1 MRWFIAFFLHEMAF
15 GLLSVFLPLYVILQ
29 LGGNLTDVG
38 IMIAA
43 ANFVAVPSSFF
54 WGYVC
59 EKTQRYRVYIL
70 ISFLAMAALLFVFSL
85 TKDILLLIII
95 YSTVA
100 IFHVAHEAP
109 KNVLISESYSRSDW
123 EHSFATYEALTEIGW
138 LAGLLLG
145 FGLSGYGLAGTYIIL
160 VSSILSL
167 AAFALALVLVE
178 DPVLVF
184 ERQLVAL
191 ERVVGFA
198 QRGLSIASKALDGEH
213 VKERLKNESASI
225 FCVGLL
231 AFSLATSMLFTPLPV
246 FFSGTLGL
254 SQSVVFIVF
263 IFSGLGGLGGY
274 VWSGR
279 VGQRLNN
286 KRVLRGANLV
296 RGALSLLLVT
306 AAVYVS
312 NLTLSVAVIALTIM
326 GAAYGFFLISVLSLS
341 MELIPEGKAGI
352 FNALIGLGGAVG
364 CYLGTYIAE
373 SYNFQTLFIIS
384 GIGFFLGYIAFK
396 AYAG

>member
-1 MRWFIAFFLHEMAF
+1 MWFIAFFLHEMAF
-15 GLLSVFLPLYVILQ
+15 GLLSVFLPLYVTLQ
-29 LGGNLTDVG
+29 LGGNITDVG
-38 IMIAA
+38 VMVAG
-43 ANFVAVPSSFF
+43 ANFVAVPFSFL
-54 WGYVC
+54 WGYFC
-59 EKTQRYRVYIL
+59 EKTQRYRIYIL
-70 ISFLAMAALLFVFSL
+70 ISFLAMTALLFAFSL
-85 TKDILLLIII
+85 TTNILLLIVI
-95 YSTVA
+95 YSAVA

-109 KNVLISESYSRSDW
+109 KNVLISESYSRPDW
-123 EHSFATYEALTEIGW
+123 ERSFGTYEALTETGW
-138 LAGLLLG
+138 LVGLFLG
-145 FGLSGYGLAGTYIIL
+145 FVLSGYGLAGASIIL
-160 VSSILSL
+160 VSSVLSL
-167 AAFALALVLVE
+167 AAFVLALVLVE

-198 QRGLSIASKALDGEH
+198 QRGLSIASRALDGEQ

-225 FCVGLL
+225 FCMGLL
-231 AFSLATSMLFTPLPV
+231 AFSLATSMLFTPLPI

-263 IFSGLGGLGGY
+263 IFSGLGSLGGY

-279 VGQRLNN
+279 MGQGLNN
-286 KRVLRGANLV
+286 KRVLRGTNLV
-296 RGALSLLLVT
+296 RGALSLLLIT
-306 AAVYVS
+306 AAIWTS
-312 NLTLSVAVIALTIM
+312 GLTLAVAVIALTAM

-352 FNALIGLGGAVG
+352 FNAIIGLGGALG

-384 GIGFFLGYIAFK
+384 ATGFFLAYIAFK
-396 AYAG
+396 AYAR

>member
-1 MRWFIAFFLHEMAF
+1 MAF
-15 GLLSVFLPLYVILQ
+15 GLLSVFLPLYVTLQ
-29 LGGNLTDVG
+29 LGGNITDVG
-38 IMIAA
+38 VMVAG
-43 ANFVAVPSSFF
+43 ANFVAVPFSFL
-54 WGYVC
+54 WGYFC
-59 EKTQRYRVYIL
+59 EKTQRYRIYIL
-70 ISFLAMAALLFVFSL
+70 ISFLAMTALLFAFSL
-85 TKDILLLIII
+85 TTNILLLIVI
-95 YSTVA
+95 YSAVA

-109 KNVLISESYSRSDW
+109 KNVLISESYSRPDW
-123 EHSFATYEALTEIGW
+123 ERSFGTYEALTETGW
-138 LAGLLLG
+138 LVGLFLG
-145 FGLSGYGLAGTYIIL
+145 FVLSGYGLAGASIIL
-160 VSSILSL
+160 VSSVLSL
-167 AAFALALVLVE
+167 AAFVLALVLVE

-198 QRGLSIASKALDGEH
+198 QRGLSIASRALDGEQ

-225 FCVGLL
+225 FCMGLL
-231 AFSLATSMLFTPLPV
+231 AFSLATSMLFTPLPI

-263 IFSGLGGLGGY
+263 IFSGLGSLGGY

-279 VGQRLNN
+279 MGQGLNN
-286 KRVLRGANLV
+286 KRVLRGTNLV
-296 RGALSLLLVT
+296 RGALSLLLIT
-306 AAVYVS
+306 AAIWTS
-312 NLTLSVAVIALTIM
+312 GLTLAVAVIALTAM

-352 FNALIGLGGAVG
+352 FNAIIGLGGALG

-384 GIGFFLGYIAFK
+384 ATGFFLAYIAFK
-396 AYAG
+396 AYAR